1 MERLKGKRVAILV
14 EDLFEDLELWYPLLR
29 MREEGAEVV
38 VVGPEK
44 RTYRGKHGVPVEAD
58 ITSEEAK
65 AEDFDAVIIP
75 GGYSPDRM
83 RRDPKLV
90 KFVKEAGESG
100 KVVAAICHGPWML
113 VSANLLK
120 GRKAT
125 AFFAI
130 KDDVVNAGAE
140 YVDAEA
146 VVDGNIITS
155 RTPKDL
161 PAFSKAIIEALLSGS
176 PRSTYK

>member
-1 MERLKGKRVAILV
+1 MGRLKGKRIAVLV

-29 MREEGAEVV
+29 MKEEGADVV

-44 RTYRGKHGVPVEAD
+44 RTYKGKYGVPADAD
-58 ITSEEAK
+58 ITSAEAK
-65 AEDFDAVIIP
+65 ADDFDAVIIP

-90 KFVKEAGESG
+90 NFVKEMGEKG
-100 KVVAAICHGPWML
+100 KIVAAICHGPWML
-113 VSANLLK
+113 ASANLIRGK
-120 GRKAT
+120 KVT
-125 AFFAI
+125 SFFAI
-130 KDDVVNAGAE
+130 KDDVVNAGGE
-140 YVDAEA
+140 FVDAEV

-161 PAFSKAIIEALLSGS
+161 PAFCKAIIEALLSTSGGS
-176 PRSTYK
+176 THK

>member
-1 MERLKGKRVAILV
+1 MEKLKGKRIAILV
-14 EDLFEDLELWYPLLR
+14 EDLFEDLELWYPAIR
-29 MREEGAEVV
+29 MREEGAEVIL
-38 VVGPEK
+38 VGPEK
-44 RTYRGKHGVPVEAD
+44 KVYKGKYGVPAEAD
-58 ITSEEAK
+58 ITSAQAK
-65 AEDFDAVIIP
+65 PEDFDAVIIP

-90 KFVKEAGESG
+90 DFVREVGRRG

-113 VSANLLK
+113 ISAGLIK
-120 GRKAT
+120 GKKVT
-125 AFFAI
+125 SFFAI

-140 YVDAEA
+140 FVDAEV

-161 PAFSKAIIEALLSGS
+161 PAFCKAIIESLASDSGGS
-176 PRSTYK
+176 PYK

>member
-1 MERLKGKRVAILV
+1 MERLKGRRIAILV
-14 EDLFEDLELWYPLLR
+14 EDTFEDLELWYPLLR
-29 MREEGAEVV
+29 MKEEGAEVV
-38 VVGPEK
+38 LVGPEK
-44 RTYRGKHGVPVEAD
+44 RTYKGKYGVPAEAD
-58 ITSEEAK
+58 ITSDQAK
-65 AEDFDAVIIP
+65 ADDFDAVIIP

-90 KFVKEAGESG
+90 NFVKEAGEKG

-113 VSANLLK
+113 ASANLLR

-140 YVDAEA
+140 FVDAEA

-161 PAFSKAIIEALLSGS
+161 PAFCKAIIEALLSGS
-176 PRSTYK
+176 PYSPYK

>member
-44 RTYRGKHGVPVEAD
+44 RTYKGKHGVPVEAD

>member
-1 MERLKGKRVAILV
+1 MERLKGKKVAILV

-29 MREEGAEVV
+29 MKEEGAEVV

-44 RTYRGKHGVPVEAD
+44 RTYKGKHGVPVEAD
-58 ITSEEAK
+58 ITSAQAK
-65 AEDFDAVIIP
+65 ADDFDAVIIP

-90 KFVKEAGESG
+90 EFVKEAGEKG

-113 VSANLLK
+113 VSANLLRGK
-120 GRKAT
+120 KAT

-140 YVDAEA
+140 FVDAEV
-146 VVDGNIITS
+146 VVDENIITS

-176 PRSTYK
+176 PRSPYK

>member
-1 MERLKGKRVAILV
+1 MERLKGRRVAILV

-44 RTYRGKHGVPVEAD
+44 RTYKGKHGVPVEAD